1 MLNGYPTVEIGGL
14 RPNITL
20 RQPQPFSVFTT
31 LIRGERNYNFTA
43 DLRRGL
49 PQPASASF
57 KVSVSDKGQRYRG
70 TLDLFSNLGIAA
82 HYFESVLWREIF
94 RDLASEKAS
103 TDRSL
108 ADRIKGVLSKIYQSA
123 EPSRHEQAL
132 RRIMDN
138 IQGRSKEVNFTLDQM
153 NEKVSILR
161 DGPRPFP
168 TKQQIADSVTVHWDE
183 PCPYDDRT
191 VQQGLTSLMAR
202 DVIHAGFEFT
212 CHHCGSVSWLPLG
225 RAAQHGECPDCG
237 TRWAAK
243 AEMPWQYRLNAL
255 AKRAVQRSGGAIPV
269 LLAIWNLF
277 RESKGSFLWH
287 PNLEIYRPDYRTAEE
302 SWHEMDIICLMD
314 GRFTIGEVKED
325 IANFAES
332 DFSDL
337 RDICE
342 AIEPDVALV
351 VFLTGDYSANTR
363 FAEKFTNL
371 QSRLSPRTKLEWR
384 KIPSGW

>member
-1 MLNGYPTVEIGGL
+1 MLNGYPTVEVGGL

-20 RQPQPFSVFTT
+20 RVPQPFSVFAA
-31 LIRGERNYNFTA
+31 LIRGERNYNFTT

-49 PQPASASF
+49 PAPASASF
-57 KVSVSDKGQRYRG
+57 KVRVSDKGQRYRG
-70 TLDLFSNLGIAA
+70 TLDLFSSLGIAA

-103 TDRSL
+103 TDRAL
-108 ADRIKGVLSKIYQSA
+108 ADRIKGVLRKVYRSA
-123 EPSRHEQAL
+123 ELTQHEQAL

-138 IQGRSKEVNFTLDQM
+138 IQGRSKEVNLTLDQM
-153 NEKVSILR
+153 KEKLAMLR

-168 TKQQIADSVTVHWDE
+168 TKQHITESIVLDYDE
-183 PCPYDDRT
+183 PCTYDDETLHR
-191 VQQGLTSLMAR
+191 GLTNLMAR
-202 DVIHAGFEFT
+202 DVMQAGFEFT
-212 CHHCGSVSWLPLG
+212 CRHCGSDSWLPLG

-277 RESKGSFLWH
+277 QESKASFLWH
-287 PNLEIYRPDYRTAEE
+287 PNLEIYRPDYRAGEE
-302 SWHEMDIICLMD
+302 PWHEMDIMCLAD
-314 GRFTIGEVKED
+314 GRFTVGEVKED
-325 IANFAES
+325 LANFVES
-332 DFSDL
+332 DFNDL
-337 RDICE
+337 GDICE
-342 AIEPDVALV
+342 VIEPDVALL
-351 VFLTGDYSANTR
+351 VFLTGDYSPNTR

-384 KIPSGW
+384 KIASQW